1 MSRPKPKPDTDPVL
15 VSACLLGT
23 PCRYNGEALEP
34 RDIPVSA
41 EQMVPVC
48 PEELGGLIT
57 PREASFF
64 DRETTGLGVWEGTAK
79 VITAHGQDRTDA
91 FRLGAEKTLAI
102 ARAAGV
108 QTAYLK
114 ERSPSC
120 GSCVVYLGETRIHG
134 KGVTTVLLERNG
146 IQVIGVE

>member
-1 MSRPKPKPDTDPVL
+1 MSRPTAKPDTDPVL
-15 VSACLLGT
+15 VSACLLGN
-23 PCRYNGEALEP
+23 PCRYNGEALDP
-34 RDIPVSA
+34 REIPVSA
-41 EQMVPVC
+41 ERIIPVC

-64 DRETTGLGVWEGTAK
+64 DAETTGAGVWKNTAR

-102 ARAAGV
+102 ARATGA

-120 GSCVVYLGETRIHG
+120 GSCVVYHGETRIPG

-146 IQVIGVE
+146 IQVIGVD